1 MAKGKLI
8 KAGVKKIAGIAK
20 KPKSVTGIGKKV
32 KPYAKFK
39 GKQAEIAKRKAV
51 LRGDRAPTKAAKKP
65 GFKTGVAAG
74 AASAYATQKGQAP
87 KNQKQKNQLKEW
99 LMMLTKNKKKNKK
112 SITIKKRR
120 VRGSNEME
128 VRRTSRL

>member
-8 KAGVKKIAGIAK
+8 KAGVKKVAGIAK

-39 GKQAEIAKRKAV
+39 SKQAEIAKSKAK
-51 LRGDRAPTKAAKKP
+51 LMGERMPTKAKKP

-74 AASAYATQKGQAP
+74 TAVGVAASKGAGLKKAQSKESPTKRMAGEAYK
-87 KNQKQKNQLKEW
+87 KQKEKQ
-99 LMMLTKNKKKNKK
+99 KKYYD
-112 SITIKKRR
+112 KRR
-120 VRGSNEME
+120 ESKGK
-128 VRRTSRL
+128 